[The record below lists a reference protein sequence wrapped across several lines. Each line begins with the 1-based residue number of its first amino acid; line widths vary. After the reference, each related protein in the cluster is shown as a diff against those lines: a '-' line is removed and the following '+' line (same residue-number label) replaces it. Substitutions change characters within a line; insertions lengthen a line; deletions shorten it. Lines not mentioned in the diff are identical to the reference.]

1 MYNRNI
7 SSDKLEIQCIF
18 NYDAGKPFQ
27 HDISFSYQ
35 WTVKCLFV
43 LQMSHILLKTLNYR
57 MDIVFPILCT
67 NNVRKKKT
75 AWSSILILCNQ
86 IQIGKTTRTHA
97 CNWYSLI
104 YLFIINFNFITKTG
118 CFYEMK
124 IENWLSTQLRVL

>member
-1 MYNRNI
+1 MCNIRQKAPGNAKAITHDWCSCRNNICSLLIFLYNRNI

-43 LQMSHILLKTLNYR
+43 LKMSHILLKTLNYR

-67 NNVRKKKT
+67 NNVRKKKNR
-75 AWSSILILCNQ
+75 LIEY
-86 IQIGKTTRTHA
+86 THSLQS
-97 CNWYSLI
+97 NTNRQNNTYSCLQLI
-104 YLFIINFNFITKTG
+104 
-118 CFYEMK
+118 
-124 IENWLSTQLRVL
+124 